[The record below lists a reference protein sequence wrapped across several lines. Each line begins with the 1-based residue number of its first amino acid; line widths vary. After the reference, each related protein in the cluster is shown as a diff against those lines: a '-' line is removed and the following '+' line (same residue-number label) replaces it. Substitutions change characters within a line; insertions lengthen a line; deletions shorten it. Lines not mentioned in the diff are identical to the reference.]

1 MTTPKHSGLLN
12 RRQMNGG
19 LRWQMPMLASAEAFK
34 KKKKK
39 KKMKAKE
46 GGR

>member
-12 RRQMNGG
+12 RRQMDGG
-19 LRWQMPMLASAEAFK
+19 LRWQMPMFASAEVFK
-34 KKKKK
+34 GKMK

-46 GGR
+46 DGR